1 MNMKDKWILLSILI
15 LETEIQN
22 DNQPRNCSYNDLF
35 KSLWVCMCVC
45 VCVCLVGL
53 LMHSQSFKLDI
64 GQVLA
69 HNLYY

>member
-22 DNQPRNCSYNDLF
+22 DNQPRDCSYNDLF
-35 KSLWVCMCVC
+35 KSFFFFFG
-45 VCVCLVGL
+45 LVGL